1 MKQLLKIAGLI
12 GVTFG
17 VVAVASAQ
25 STFHK
30 LSQLQWSFQQEKSA
44 SDSSIVFHSPNSNI
58 LKPSPAAELDN
69 AYGMDILLSNSG
81 LGLGAFYRHQYTEEI
96 YGTLAL
102 SVSEA
107 KDDNEVEYVDYYGQT
122 YTPGKINRF
131 LLIPLHVG
139 VQYRLFADEIVDN
152 FRPYVNAGVGPTLV
166 FSTPYDKEFFSSLGY
181 GQAHYTLGGY
191 IGLGAF
197 FGIAKDNLSG
207 VNIRYYFI
215 QIPHGLPSMQDQNTG
230 AIYAKKDFG
239 GFFITL
245 NFGALY

>member
-1 MKQLLKIAGLI
+1 MKQLFRIAGLLGAMLGI
-12 GVTFG
+12 F
-17 VVAVASAQ
+17 AAASAQ
-25 STFHK
+25 SSFYK
-30 LSQLQWSFQQEKSA
+30 LSQQQKEA
-44 SDSSIVFHSPNSNI
+44 ADTSIVFKSPNPNI
-58 LKPSPAAELDN
+58 LKPAPASELDN

-81 LGLGAFYRHQYTEEI
+81 LGLGGFYRHQYTEEI
-96 YGTLAL
+96 YGTVAL
-102 SVSEA
+102 SISEA
-107 KDDNEVEYVDYYGQT
+107 KDNNEVEYVDYYGQT
-122 YTPGKINRF
+122 YVPGKINRF
-131 LLIPLHVG
+131 LLVPLHVG

-152 FRPYVNAGVGPTLV
+152 FRPYINAGLGPTLI

-215 QIPHGLPSMQDQNTG
+215 PLAHGLPSMQDQLGN
-230 AIYAKKDFG
+230 ISRKKDFG

-245 NFGALY
+245 NFGSLY